1 MNQEESNIYCRQLN
15 KSISKIYFDNNP
27 FTNII
32 LRIDPL
38 ITNNIPDEKLD
49 DKTESDIKLI
59 LSQVTCSREI
69 ALKALRNNNND
80 IVEAILSIY

>member
-1 MNQEESNIYCRQLN
+1 MNQEDIIDN
-15 KSISKIYFDNNP
+15 KKKIKIYFNNNP
-27 FTNII
+27 FTNISQR
-32 LRIDPL
+32 LDPL
-38 ITNNIPDEKLD
+38 ITNNIHEILD
-49 DKTESDIKLI
+49 DKIESDIKLI